1 MATKRDYYTVLG
13 VSKDASADDIKKAYR
28 KQAMA
33 NHPDRNPGDKA
44 AEDRF
49 KEAAEAFEVLSDDQK
64 RAIYNQYGHDGLKG
78 RGAGGQQFNDL
89 GDIFEQFGE
98 MFGFGDVFGGGGR
111 RGGGANRA
119 RKGGDI
125 QIETSIT
132 LLEAARGVTKTLEF
146 ERHELCSLCHGSG
159 AKAGSTP
166 DTCSTCRGSGQVI
179 QSQGF
184 FRVQTT
190 CPYCRGAGKIVRD
203 KCTKCKGA
211 GFETKV
217 VKEEIEIRAG
227 IDNGMSMKITGGGEP
242 GLNGGPSGD
251 LYCEVK
257 VKAHPLFHR
266 DKMDLRCEVPI
277 SYTQAALGAEIEI
290 PILEGKHMLTVPAG
304 TQPGDVFRL
313 DGFGM
318 PHPQRRGRGDLLV
331 QVTIDVPR
339 KLNAQQQQLLRD
351 LAELEHAHVTPQ
363 RKTFFDK
370 LKTFFAGNGEE
381 V

>member
-1 MATKRDYYTVLG
+1 MPQMAQKRDYYEVLG
-13 VSKDASADDIKKAYR
+13 ISKDASDDEIKKAYR
-28 KQAMA
+28 KQALA
-33 NHPDRNPGDKA
+33 NHPDRNPGDKT

-64 RAIYNQYGHDGLKG
+64 RPIYDQYGHQGLSG
-78 RGAGGQQFNDL
+78 RGGGGSQFNDL

-98 MFGFGDVFGGGGR
+98 MFGFGGGGGR
-111 RGGGANRA
+111 SRNPNRA

-132 LLEAARGVTKTLEF
+132 LLEAARGVTKTVEF
-146 ERHELCSLCHGSG
+146 ERHELCTTCRGSG
-159 AKAGSTP
+159 AKAGSAP
-166 DTCSTCRGSGQVI
+166 EVCLQCGGQGQVI

-190 CPYCRGAGKIVRD
+190 CPNCRGAGKVVRD
-203 KCTKCKGA
+203 KCVKCRGV
-211 GFETKV
+211 GFEAKV
-217 VKEEIEIRAG
+217 VSEEIEIRAG
-227 IDNGMSMKITGGGEP
+227 IDNGMSMKVTGGGEP
-242 GLNGGPSGD
+242 GMNGGPSGD

-257 VKAHPLFHR
+257 VKSHPLFQR

-277 SYTQAALGAEIEI
+277 TFSQAALGTELEI
-290 PILEGKHMLTVPAG
+290 PILEGKHSLTIPAG

-339 KLNAQQQQLLRD
+339 KLNPQQEQLLRE
-351 LAELEHAHVTPQ
+351 LAELEHANVSPQ
-363 RKTFFDK
+363 RKSFFDK
-370 LKTFFAGNGEE
+370 LKTFFAGTGEE
-381 V
+381 E

>member
-1 MATKRDYYTVLG
+1 MASKRDYYEVLG
-13 VSKDASADDIKKAYR
+13 VAKNASDDDIKKAYR
-28 KQAMA
+28 KQALA
-33 NHPDRNPGDKA
+33 NHPDRNPGDKS

-64 RAIYNQYGHDGLKG
+64 RAIYDQYGHQGLSG
-78 RGAGGQQFNDL
+78 RGGGGAQFNDL

-98 MFGFGDVFGGGGR
+98 MFGFGGGR
-111 RGGGANRA
+111 SRNPNRA

-125 QIETSIT
+125 QVEASIT
-132 LLEAARGVTKTLEF
+132 LLEAARGVTKTVEF
-146 ERHELCSLCHGSG
+146 ERHELCGTCRGSG
-159 AKAGSTP
+159 AKAGSAP
-166 DTCSTCRGSGQVI
+166 EVCLQCGGAGQVI

-190 CPYCRGAGKIVRD
+190 CPNCRGAGKVVRD
-203 KCTKCKGA
+203 KCVKCRGV
-211 GFETKV
+211 GFEAKLVT
-217 VKEEIEIRAG
+217 EEVEIRAG

-257 VKAHPLFHR
+257 VKPHSLFQR

-277 SYTQAALGAEIEI
+277 TYTQAALGAEIEI
-290 PILEGKHMLTVPAG
+290 PILEGKHSLTIPAG

-331 QVTIDVPR
+331 QITIDVPR
-339 KLNAQQQQLLRD
+339 KLNAKQQDLLRE
-351 LAELEHAHVTPQ
+351 LAELEHANVSPQ

-370 LKTFFAGNGEE
+370 LKTFFAGTGDD